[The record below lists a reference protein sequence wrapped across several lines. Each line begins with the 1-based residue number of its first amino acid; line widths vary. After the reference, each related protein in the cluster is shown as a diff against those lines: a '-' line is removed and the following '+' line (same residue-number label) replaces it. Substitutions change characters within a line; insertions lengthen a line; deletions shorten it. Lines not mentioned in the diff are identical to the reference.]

1 MTDMGPQDDLG
12 RTWPQDAA
20 PAAPGAPG
28 QFPGYLVTVG
38 DIGVTNDLVV
48 TPNGQGPLRGSQWM
62 VNDMSRTDTR
72 IPVWAIVLAIV
83 FALLCLLGLLFLLA
97 KEPVT
102 TGYVQVTV
110 RTGGLVHMTQIPV
123 SDPQQVMWVRQQVA
137 HAQTLASR
145 A

>member
-1 MTDMGPQDDLG
+1 
-12 RTWPQDAA
+12 
-20 PAAPGAPG
+20 
-28 QFPGYLVTVG
+28 
-38 DIGVTNDLVV
+38 
-48 TPNGQGPLRGSQWM
+48 
-62 VNDMSRTDTR
+62 
-72 IPVWAIVLAIV
+72 VLAIV